1 MLKAISG
8 ADREEIPVQIPVEF
22 NDRISKEV
30 SGEIPEK
37 SPRKGLKKYMD
48 FFKKSKRTLFRKT
61 ERNH

>member
-30 SGEIPEK
+30 SGGIPEK